1 MPIEPSSTH
10 FCEENKFPC
19 QCFPKIELGKRA
31 VIPDVLKHHE
41 EFVEDQLRRAY
52 VDDSAVILSIDGGFK
67 ISAAYN
73 ESSRPK
79 RTALHIECS
88 FCNQVWCYNGKD
100 SLKTAL
106 RKHGLRNKEILGL
119 SEEFDKI
126 ILALT
131 DKETLIHQHTFW
143 NSNPVQ

>member
-1 MPIEPSSTH
+1 MNKKTLENLHQNIE
-10 FCEENKFPC
+10 
-19 QCFPKIELGKRA
+19 IG
-31 VIPDVLKHHE
+31 
-41 EFVEDQLRRAY
+41 
-52 VDDSAVILSIDGGFK
+52 
-67 ISAAYN
+67 
-73 ESSRPK
+73 
-79 RTALHIECS
+79 
-88 FCNQVWCYNGKD
+88 YNGKD

-106 RKHGLRNKEILGL
+106 RRHGLRNKEILGL